1 MTYFQYLFV
10 SEWTISGNN
19 DIEILNKMKNKTYI
33 ISSERFQSPIS
44 ILRNTPRWPQTILAR
59 YLHFQSKCR
68 VKLGIWAQI
77 IWLLVVKRET
87 VFIHFHGREQ
97 YNYNIHKL

>member
-19 DIEILNKMKNKTYI
+19 NKMKNKTYI
-33 ISSERFQSPIS
+33 IPSERFQSPIS

-68 VKLGIWAQI
+68 DKLGLWAQI
-77 IWLLVVKRET
+77 IWLLVDKREA
-87 VFIHFHGREQ
+87 VFIHFQGE
-97 YNYNIHKL
+97 NNIYNIHKL